1 MKKVR
6 PFIDPNNIM
15 LLCEKCYCPLGY
27 YLDFKFTK
35 DPYLKISRN
44 IKLGVPTEYLSYS
57 TSMCPNCKSNYTI
70 KKIEKIT
77 RTLSADIGSQEPIT
91 SSNIFSHK
99 SFVKYELNNLIKFDY
114 RFMDGKSGNV
124 LEKIR
129 LNIRK
134 YNEKKEEDDRLEF
147 MHEEQKERNRIEKI
161 KKDRR
166 AKRDEEWKNSNW
178 LQKYWVFCLVA
189 LAIILFIIF

>member
-6 PFIDPNNIM
+6 PFIDPKNIM

-27 YLDFKFTK
+27 YLDFKFTT
-35 DPYLKISRN
+35 DPYIKKSRN
-44 IKLGVPTEYLSYS
+44 IGLGGSTEYLSYS

-70 KKIEKIT
+70 DKIEKIT
-77 RTLSADIGSQEPIT
+77 QTLNTDIGSQEPIT
-91 SSNIFSHK
+91 SANIFSHK
-99 SFVKYELNNLIKFDY
+99 SFIKYELNKLIKFDY
-114 RFMDGKSGNV
+114 RFMDGKSENV

-129 LNIRK
+129 LNITR
-134 YNEKKEEDDRLEF
+134 YNEKKEEDERLEF
-147 MHEEQKERNRIEKI
+147 MHEEQEERNRIEKI
-161 KKDRR
+161 KQDRR

-189 LAIILFIIF
+189 LAIILVIIF